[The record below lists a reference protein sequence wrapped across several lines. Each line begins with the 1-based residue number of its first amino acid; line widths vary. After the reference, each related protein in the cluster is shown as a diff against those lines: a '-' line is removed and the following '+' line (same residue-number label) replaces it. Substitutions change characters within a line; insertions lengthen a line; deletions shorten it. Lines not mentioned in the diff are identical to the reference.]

1 MTKKGK
7 SSQFSEV
14 LLSIMKI
21 QRTQEEQMQWIRN
34 EIDALKTAV
43 EDQTAVNT
51 RLLNLLERNESATC
65 SSSSAAAV
73 SLDVTPYIKHAKKH
87 VVDGANQLK
96 ERNVKFSWPIFAQLI
111 KDHRQHMNFPA
122 LTESDIEKRLEH
134 VKKIYSGVI
143 LYFKTTYGLGNTLL
157 WSQDRV
163 KVHHR
168 SMFIKL
174 EQEAASYIPLNYCI
188 GHWGARL
195 ILSKH
200 WQNVQQGNTRKTN
213 HAGARDPLVSDQDG
227 SGAQSKEYGRGSDL
241 ESSDGSSH
249 DDSSSD
255 LESSDESDHD
265 DSNSEDS
272 MSSSIDDGE
281 SSSNEDDHEEL
292 NNICGI
298 PYDELAADLQRIV
311 DDEDNMADT
320 EHAQSTE
327 SGNRVETN
335 ARKRKVTSTMKL
347 TKQSVKKRALK
358 PLDNANSTAAM
369 PKSSLSRQRLSR
381 NCKK

>member
-1 MTKKGK
+1 
-7 SSQFSEV
+7 
-14 LLSIMKI
+14 
-21 QRTQEEQMQWIRN
+21 
-34 EIDALKTAV
+34 
-43 EDQTAVNT
+43 
-51 RLLNLLERNESATC
+51 
-65 SSSSAAAV
+65 
-73 SLDVTPYIKHAKKH
+73 
-87 VVDGANQLK
+87 
-96 ERNVKFSWPIFAQLI
+96 
-111 KDHRQHMNFPA
+111 
-122 LTESDIEKRLEH
+122 
-134 VKKIYSGVI
+134 
-143 LYFKTTYGLGNTLL
+143 
-157 WSQDRV
+157 
-163 KVHHR
+163 
-168 SMFIKL
+168 MFIKL

-188 GHWGARL
+188 GYWGARL

-213 HAGARDPLVSDQDG
+213 HAGARDPLVSDQECNRYEAQQAEHEPPASDDLDSNNGAQGVQQYCVDYVSDNQDG

-255 LESSDESDHD
+255 LESSDESNHD

-272 MSSSIDDGE
+272 TSSSVDDGE

-311 DDEDNMADT
+311 DDEASWGNKDNMADS

-327 SGNRVETN
+327 SENPVETN